1 MPQRKNNGILS
12 LNVKKVTNF
21 ALRLENKPDIT
32 VREFIFHYAINF
44 CAYLKRQL
52 T

>member
-1 MPQRKNNGILS
+1 MPERKNDGILP
-12 LNVKKVTNF
+12 LTVKKLLILYLVWKTSR
-21 ALRLENKPDIT
+21 AL